1 MKKMSREDTVPL
13 KEKVSFGLSAI
24 PDQLTYQIFQF
35 LIFTFY
41 FTVVKIELTYM
52 LVAYIVWGIWN
63 AINDPLLGALSERTK
78 AKDKWGKRKYFLVIS
93 FIPLSITMILM
104 FWVPFEGQIIKFSW
118 FLATIILFEFFY
130 TLFDVNVNAL
140 FPEMFPNEEKRA
152 SVNIFIKGTTIIAL
166 LLSSLLPMILV
177 PNLVPSNDSEIPEI
191 MPDYFL
197 MGIVVAIIIIVV
209 TIPFLKYGVKERE
222 EKDEDF
228 EKRPSFFESL
238 KVTLTNK
245 TFLKFV
251 IANTMVWYC
260 FSILPTIIPIY
271 ATQILGFEEEGIF
284 VSLGLMIAFLIAA
297 LSLPIHRRM
306 GAKFGMRN
314 AFLITLGIWILTLLP
329 YALIRGEVFQIPF
342 LIITAA
348 QGFPLSG
355 ALFYVDILHG
365 DVIDEDALNYG
376 VKRSA
381 SYYGINAFIHRIS
394 VILVIVTIFFMFGN
408 IGWEKNYEP
417 VVSDPLLVELGL
429 KAIIFIFPAIALVVA
444 IIFMKSYSLHGDK
457 LQNMRK
463 ELAKYPE
470 LLE

>member
-1 MKKMSREDTVPL
+1 MSEETVPF
-13 KEKVSFGLSAI
+13 KEKFFFGLSAI
-24 PDQLTYQIFQF
+24 PDQLTYQVFQF

-41 FTVVKIELTYM
+41 FTVIKIDLVYM
-52 LVAYIVWGIWN
+52 LIAYVIWGIWN
-63 AINDPLLGALSERTK
+63 AVNDPILGGLSERTK
-78 AKDKWGKRKYFLVIS
+78 SKERWGKRKFFLTLS

-104 FWVPFEGQIIKFSW
+104 FWVPFEDQIIKFVW
-118 FLATIILFEFFY
+118 FLTTIITFEFFY

-140 FPEMFPNEEKRA
+140 FPEMFPSENKRA
-152 SVNIFIKGTTIIAL
+152 SVNIFVKGTTIIAL
-166 LLSSLLPMILV
+166 ILSSLLPLILV
-177 PNLVPSNDSEIPEI
+177 PNLVPENDSQIPQI
-191 MPDYFL
+191 IPDYFL
-197 MGIVVAIIIIVV
+197 MSIVVAIIIIVS

-222 EKDEDF
+222 EREEDF
-228 EKRPSFFESL
+228 AKRPSFIESL

-271 ATQILGFEEEGIF
+271 ASQVLNFPEEGIL
-284 VSLGLMIAFLIAA
+284 VSIGLMGAFIIAA
-297 LSLPIHRRM
+297 LTLPIHRKL
-306 GAKFGMRN
+306 GAKLGMRN

-329 YALIRGEVFQIPF
+329 YALISGPAFQIPF
-342 LIITAA
+342 LFITAI

-365 DVIDEDALNYG
+365 DVIDQDALKYG

-394 VILVIVTIFFMFGN
+394 IILVIVTIYFMFGS
-408 IGWEKNYEP
+408 IGWEKKYIP
-417 VVSDPLLVELGL
+417 VVADPFLVELGL
-429 KAIIFIFPAIALVVA
+429 KAIIFIFPAIALLVA
-444 IIFMKSYSLHGDK
+444 ILFMKSYSLHGEK
-457 LQNMRK
+457 LKNMRK
-463 ELAKYPE
+463 ELEKYPK